1 MKMAKRILSL
11 VLVLAMVACLG
22 VTAFAED
29 TNTATIKIVVN
40 GKTESYTVALT
51 EGMTAKT
58 ALETLYEEGEIEKP
72 LWKPVADWQDPSV
85 THYALTTIGTVESK
99 TGTTA
104 DLHNAGKFLDVKET
118 AAVANH
124 PGYYLVEQ
132 NGNSYHYLYVG
143 YDWTYTSTTVGG
155 GDLYTY
161 MCCYTLTA
169 GETVTITYSLQITD
183 WTQTGAMA

>member
-29 TNTATIKIVVN
+29 ANTATIKIVVN
-40 GKTESYTVALT
+40 GETESYTVTLT

-58 ALETLYEEGEIEKP
+58 ALETLYEKGEIEEP
-72 LWKPVADWQDPSV
+72 LWNPVADWQDPSV
-85 THYALTTIGTVESK
+85 THYALTTIGTVEST
-99 TGTTA
+99 TGTTE

-124 PGYYLVEQ
+124 PGY
-132 NGNSYHYLYVG
+132 
-143 YDWTYTSTTVGG
+143 
-155 GDLYTY
+155 
-161 MCCYTLTA
+161 
-169 GETVTITYSLQITD
+169 
-183 WTQTGAMA
+183 

>member
-40 GKTESYTVALT
+40 GETESYTVTLT

-58 ALETLYEEGEIEKP
+58 ALETLYEEGEIEEP
-72 LWKPVADWQDPSV
+72 HWNPVADWQNPSV
-85 THYALTTIGTVESK
+85 THYALTAIGAVESA
-99 TGTTA
+99 TGTTE
-104 DLHNAGKFLDVKET
+104 DLHNAGKFLNVKET

-132 NGNSYHYLYVG
+132 NGNSYHYVYVG
-143 YDWTYTSTTVGG
+143 YDWTYTSTTVDG

-169 GETVTITYSLQITD
+169 GETVTITYSLQISD

>member
-22 VTAFAED
+22 VTAFAD
-29 TNTATIKIVVN
+29 TASTGTATINVVANGRTKTIQGTAGNKLSDVLDANIKTLGKIKW
-40 GKTESYTVALT
+40 KTVT
-51 EGMTAKT
+51 
-58 ALETLYEEGEIEKP
+58 
-72 LWKPVADWQDPSV
+72 DWQDASV
-85 THYALTTIGTVESK
+85 THKALVGIGNNVSK
-99 TGTTA
+99 AGTTA
-104 DLHNAGKFLDVKET
+104 DLHNAGKFLNVKET

-132 NGNSYHYLYVG
+132 NGNSYHYVYVG

-183 WTQTGAMA
+183 WTQTGAIQ

>member
-72 LWKPVADWQDPSV
+72 LWKPVAD
-85 THYALTTIGTVESK
+85 
-99 TGTTA
+99 
-104 DLHNAGKFLDVKET
+104 
-118 AAVANH
+118 
-124 PGYYLVEQ
+124 
-132 NGNSYHYLYVG
+132 
-143 YDWTYTSTTVGG
+143 
-155 GDLYTY
+155 
-161 MCCYTLTA
+161 
-169 GETVTITYSLQITD
+169 
-183 WTQTGAMA
+183 

>member
-58 ALETLYEEGEIEKP
+58 ALETL
-72 LWKPVADWQDPSV
+72 
-85 THYALTTIGTVESK
+85 
-99 TGTTA
+99 
-104 DLHNAGKFLDVKET
+104 
-118 AAVANH
+118 
-124 PGYYLVEQ
+124 
-132 NGNSYHYLYVG
+132 
-143 YDWTYTSTTVGG
+143 
-155 GDLYTY
+155 
-161 MCCYTLTA
+161 
-169 GETVTITYSLQITD
+169 
-183 WTQTGAMA
+183 